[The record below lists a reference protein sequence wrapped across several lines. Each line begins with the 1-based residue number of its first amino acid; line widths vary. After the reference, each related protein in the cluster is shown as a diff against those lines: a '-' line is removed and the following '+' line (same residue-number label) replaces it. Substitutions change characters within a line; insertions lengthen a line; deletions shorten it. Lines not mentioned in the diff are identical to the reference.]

1 MQTRHGTSG
10 VNVMLFLLKRNAI
23 ATTAKYDEGNEAQN
37 DTGLSTF
44 GEPTPANNL
53 DRTPGAIRDTTKS

>member
-1 MQTRHGTSG
+1 
-10 VNVMLFLLKRNAI
+10 VLFLLKRNAI
-23 ATTAKYDEGNEAQN
+23 ATTAKYDKGNEAQN